1 MSRGLG
7 DVYKRQVGSVRKHD
21 GIRTKRYKLIHW
33 HGEGSGNDEAIDF
46 WELYDL
52 KKDVMEVNNVYDN
65 PKYVKVREALTVQ
78 LEKLRKDVGV
88 TE

>member
-1 MSRGLG
+1 M
-7 DVYKRQVGSVRKHD
+7 GSVRKHD

-52 KKDVMEVNNVYDN
+52 KKM
-65 PKYVKVREALTVQ
+65 
-78 LEKLRKDVGV
+78 
-88 TE
+88 

>member
-1 MSRGLG
+1 MEWGEVVSR
-7 DVYKRQVGSVRKHD
+7 VRR
-21 GIRTKRYKLIHW
+21 GV
-33 HGEGSGNDEAIDF
+33 EGSGNDEAIDF